1 MPSATD
7 QATVAGPCV
16 LYEAVCDARRRVAAQ
31 AQEGSR
37 WLRSRA
43 RVASRAPSF
52 SAPARVPPTG
62 CAAKG
67 STADTNRVSK
77 NLGGEPLLLAFRFVC
92 LTRGVHSR
100 TLVITPPVTIVG
112 VIAYF
117 VASQP
122 WLASTHHPN
131 PVPRPHTCCG
141 HHARRS
147 SARVRRGR
155 ARRARAQ
162 QGHLRQGGE
171 AIRQEWCAP
180 PLSTHRAAAPC
191 SLQRLVLAPNEPPT
205 LQTSARDPHP
215 VFAAFI
221 KFLAPW

>member
-1 MPSATD
+1 M
-7 QATVAGPCV
+7 
-16 LYEAVCDARRRVAAQ
+16 R
-31 AQEGSR
+31 
-37 WLRSRA
+37 
-43 RVASRAPSF
+43 RAPTGSGTGTGRVTL
-52 SAPARVPPTG
+52 APFPCPCGVTRTFLQRP
-62 CAAKG
+62 CAGAADRLRRKG
-67 STADTNRVSK
+67 LHRGHQQGFRK